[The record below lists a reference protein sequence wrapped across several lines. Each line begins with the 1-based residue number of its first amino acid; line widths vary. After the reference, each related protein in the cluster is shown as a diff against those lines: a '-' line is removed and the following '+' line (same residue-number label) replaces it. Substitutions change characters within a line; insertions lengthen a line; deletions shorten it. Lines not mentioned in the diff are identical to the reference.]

1 MIIRSNSGLEFEQLS
16 NLDSEL
22 YDELK
27 YLSDKYLKEIIII
40 ISSIFIFLFFYLRI
54 KKYILKVNWKN
65 ILFSMSIYISLFYLI
80 SYLIPFNSIPQATFE
95 AYIASLFKKWIFL
108 HIKLIKDF
116 RNITP
121 KSLLM
126 SCAFVI
132 FPFGSFLDF
141 IMSSWIDLNI
151 KSIPCNLTA
160 DDKETLARTVT
171 DIKKTYGPKG
181 LYGIVDHL
189 TAAYNYD
196 VDNNIITRSEVK
208 AQIEVTLEKLKA
220 VNTRAIIDMQ
230 DLILFKHLCR
240 YTYLPEV
247 KDILMGLS
255 NNDPITKK
263 NAPAFDWTVRPW
275 KKQIII
281 EELRIIRDDDFKWA

>member
-1 MIIRSNSGLEFEQLS
+1 MQ
-16 NLDSEL
+16 
-22 YDELK
+22 
-27 YLSDKYLKEIIII
+27 
-40 ISSIFIFLFFYLRI
+40 
-54 KKYILKVNWKN
+54 KVNWKN
-65 ILFSMSIYISLFYLI
+65 IFISLLINISLFSLI

-95 AYIASLFKKWIFL
+95 AYMASTFRKWIFL

-116 RNITP
+116 KIITP
-121 KSLLM
+121 KNLLI

-132 FPFGSFLDF
+132 FPFGYFLDF
-141 IMSSWIDLNI
+141 VMSYWIDINI
-151 KSIPCNLTA
+151 KSIPCKLTA

-196 VDNNIITRSEVK
+196 IDNNIIRRAEVK
-208 AQIEVTLEKLKA
+208 AQIEITIEKLKA
-220 VNTRAIIDMQ
+220 VNTRATLDMQ
-230 DLILFKHLCR
+230 DLIVLKHCSR

-247 KDILMGLS
+247 SEILMGLS
-255 NNDPITKK
+255 NNEPITKK
-263 NAPAFDWTVRPW
+263 NAPAIDWTARPW

-281 EELRIIRDDDFKWA
+281 EELRIIRDDDFRNVD

>member
-1 MIIRSNSGLEFEQLS
+1 MIICADTRLELVS
-16 NLDSEL
+16 LGSEL

-27 YLSDKYLKEIIII
+27 YLSENYLKEIIII
-40 ISSIFIFLFFYLRI
+40 ISSIFIFLFSYPWI
-54 KKYILKVNWKN
+54 KKYIQKANIKN
-65 ILFSMSIYISLFYLI
+65 ILFSILIYVSLFYLI

-95 AYIASLFKKWIFL
+95 AYMASLFKKWIFL
-108 HIKLIKDF
+108 HVRLIKDF
-116 RNITP
+116 KIMTP

-132 FPFGSFLDF
+132 FPFGYFLDF
-141 IMSSWIDLNI
+141 IMSFWIDINL
-151 KSIPCNLTA
+151 KSIPCKLTA

-171 DIKKTYGPKG
+171 DIKKSYGPKG
-181 LYGIVDHL
+181 LYNLVDHL
-189 TAAYNYD
+189 TAAYNKD
-196 VDNNIITRSEVK
+196 VDNNIISRAEVK

-220 VNTRAIIDMQ
+220 VNTRATIDMQ

-247 KDILMGLS
+247 SEILMGLS

-263 NAPAFDWTVRPW
+263 NAPAIDWTARPW